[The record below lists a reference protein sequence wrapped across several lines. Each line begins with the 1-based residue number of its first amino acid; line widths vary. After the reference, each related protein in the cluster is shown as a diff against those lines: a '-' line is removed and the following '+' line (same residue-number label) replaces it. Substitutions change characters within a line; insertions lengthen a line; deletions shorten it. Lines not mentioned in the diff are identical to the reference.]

1 MQRLVKEYLSEWKKQ
16 QRKRR
21 RIGIAVMLLIVM
33 VVGGVIGSLTQ
44 YGVALTGTPRCGI
57 EEHTHDASCY
67 TSAVTCGQEEDGG
80 HQHTEA
86 CYTES
91 TELTCGQEEG
101 EEHQHGDGC
110 YTTSSE
116 LTCGQEESAG
126 HTHTDACY
134 TEELTCGMEEHTHTD
149 DCYIDTNADVEDASV
164 WNEQYKDV
172 EWKETWGEN
181 LVIAAQM
188 QIGYKESSVNY
199 IVSEDGS
206 RKGYTRYGQFATN
219 AEANAEDNPEG
230 NTAGD
235 AYRDWDAA
243 FVNFCMYYAGLTSIE
258 PKVFPEDLKAA
269 DTTTWCEEFG
279 KIREENGN
287 YLAAPEDHT
296 PVPGD
301 LVFSV
306 RENEERE
313 GQMGIVSSYN
323 KETNEI
329 KVIEGNSQ
337 NEVRENTY
345 DANDEKIVSYLM
357 MSEIEKDYKGNG
369 DDAADE
375 EDPGQ
380 DDADAEENPGQDDAN
395 VEETPK
401 QDEVKEPE
409 ENQDSKKD
417 QTLEEDKNAGDTKE
431 PEKTDEG
438 DKEETE
444 SEDRTDYSDSMTL
457 EDLKNLP
464 EDEVGSAI
472 WMGETAKAQKSK
484 MRRAAERNTDTW
496 SCDAYYVGQNDNHY
510 VEKNTDFNLK
520 YQMEFHTNRNFSK
533 NQISIKIKRALL
545 EDRDNNPINPNQ
557 IAVSEVQKDDNGVEI
572 PVEKDN
578 MPFNYRIIEENGE
591 EYLEFFNYRAIDAG
605 TNIAWQILYKNL
617 KIMQIEDE
625 KEWKLEP
632 TITIWQMENSENGII
647 AKDSEGRNVVEEER
661 YTDPMEGKVNSSV
674 EITRLTKKKY
684 KEYNKSYTPC
694 LYTASQVNRYIGYIS
709 EDNKAKFFEKDEK
722 GNQVLRSEDWRF
734 VVWQITME
742 GKATQP
748 WQVNIQEMVGEK
760 GEVVG
765 YKDYS
770 NKAQGYDF
778 PIDPKKALEEGV
790 LIGENQRGSWSSR
803 FYVVTAHPYDNSA
816 TEMLSLGAGDDDNNT
831 LTNNVVVSAIAKDG
845 KDYPSRKQA
854 QAELVYEDFEWRYSG
869 NVIGINKEN
878 GYFDDEPYAGWL
890 EVYDRLNKSENK
902 RDYGDIP
909 FTSIGELQGYQ
920 YTHYTSGPEIG
931 QYIEGTSFKLTT
943 ADDMMCVNTKDGTSR
958 ILGASDYYYTKVSVT
973 QRDFGYDIWE
983 DEEKSTIEK
992 NDEMIDQDVEIY
1004 AMYENS
1010 QGWELVEKI
1019 PWNSSGKMKYEFGSE
1034 LDRKPW
1040 RVKAEHVSTNY
1051 RTTCEIKVN
1060 VCIKKDSPVMKD
1072 FLTNYKQGN
1081 LDSIEFEDLSGVIG
1095 QYRKSKEGSLILIA
1109 NKRDGENN
1117 ISSESTVNYDGRQEL
1132 KEATQ
1137 ELYKDVL
1144 SKDYLND
1151 VWEFPMY
1158 RDNACKEVTGL
1169 QKSAESWKEVTDS
1182 SNDVANNRGQ
1192 IVYSLTAHD
1201 GYQVFNE
1208 EALTELK
1215 RTGLESPGRNKVAF
1229 YDLLPY
1235 GMEFDPSYQVTA
1247 GRIKDLDPYY
1257 RYAKQPSLW
1266 DRSQVEVTW
1275 ETKENHNGTGRTLVI
1290 FHIVYDGTD
1299 SAVYSN
1305 QKWLEG
1311 WGVSFRAYYDWKDAE
1326 IVKKDA
1332 NISAFMTDLQD
1343 AHYKDP
1349 LLGTDDQV
1357 AKDNGKDPSGNEFGS
1372 ESSIFGKEYADFGSD
1387 IDGNSGNNDIRSILY
1402 ASNDSVDEIVQSFQ
1416 ADIKKRVRADQR
1428 DDQDNH
1434 TQFRGSASVEEGGF
1448 YTYEITVSTAAM
1460 ALDNIIIYD
1469 HLENAEADRT
1479 TENGGDKDPNY
1490 NGFADSAEEK
1500 GTLQSVI
1507 TSGLEKMD
1515 INAVV
1520 YYSDKPDAVMDL
1532 GESDIWYTEEKFRET
1547 HDDSLEAARSIA
1559 VDLRTKKDGSPFSL
1573 ESNKALSFKIKMKA
1587 PQLLDDAAEGQAH
1600 YMYNAP
1606 AYKSK
1611 SGGIENSILWGNST
1625 KVRVEKAKD
1634 LIVEKKFQEGRE
1646 IPDAVKNNLFQFQL
1660 SDTEGNS
1667 PFNYEGYILQKKN
1680 ENGEWE
1686 NQKGQY
1692 ATDQYGYMN
1701 LHADERAVFKQ
1712 VPNVSRI
1719 KVEET
1724 ENIFWKSDTKESDT
1738 KENRIVTVENMYRP
1752 VLYVQKE
1759 TDGIPD
1765 SVQTDSAEF
1774 TFQVTTGEDVPL
1786 AEVDYYYVDRVRT
1799 NGGIPEIVKDKGE
1812 NGKGKTDA
1820 KGKFTIKKGDIIA
1833 LFPGNVGT
1841 KYKVKEI
1848 MTSEIEDD
1856 WICRTDAV
1864 EGTVSVKGDSVVI
1877 KNSYLWKDL
1886 YLTKA
1891 ITHQDPEECSETFT
1905 FEIKKIVDG
1914 KEISFATWPEEE
1926 KSKITLSLWQQT
1938 EDGYEQIKNV
1948 NGLSVDTNGRFEYK
1962 CAGKTIRI
1970 SGLKANETYRIK
1982 EIVDP
1987 NSDYLP
1993 NEDTVEVKMSIG
2005 SGQKEATIT
2014 NDYQYRPLLI
2024 SKKVVGGKLLNND
2037 EFTMQVK
2044 IDGKL
2049 LDKDTNYTLLED
2061 GVPDKQ
2067 EKVSDEGRIGLKTG
2081 QTAVFKDITK
2091 LGQKYEVTEIK
2102 HNGYKQV
2109 FPADDKPHTGNI
2121 SGEEVKLEFINADE
2135 SAGKNLYIQKE
2146 YVASEMDRPAA
2157 ELRDSI
2163 KNSISGG
2170 ESTERKY
2177 WATVSLSVNG
2187 KAFKGGKITGI
2198 NQLTGEIIELEP
2210 TGTSKYF
2217 PAWNYDSYGLVPWY
2231 LIIISEDTLRKGAG
2245 ILASETELYYSLSEQ
2260 PGSQHRIEK
2269 IGSHYLQI
2277 DQKEPENDKSVEGT
2291 LKDQPFA
2298 LIKNEIKSRDITGR
2312 ITKEMAKGSEAVTP
2326 GANLIWRVERYN
2338 GLSWQPA
2345 EGISYMPLLGFWD
2358 MDPNSYESMPG
2369 DMKIQS
2375 TGTDG
2380 IIQLQKPN
2388 GSWIQGKEA
2397 WPGVEFVDDNVK
2409 INVKNPQ
2416 LGDLRVVEVLN
2427 ESDEEWGSL
2436 SAYKAITTEESG
2448 IKTAQKGLNLYDIQD
2463 GGFINSN
2470 KKSTVEISKQLQ
2482 NGEDKGDTF
2491 TMILKQVLSTDENGK
2506 IVSAEGRSGIPYI
2519 LHDSK
2524 GGVREEITGEGGEI
2538 LLKAGEYAS
2547 VELPEGTQWT
2557 VSENIDHT
2565 YSLVNLEPEEETDT
2579 FKKLDPNLMLIRPEQ
2594 ETDQS
2599 YCVTYY
2605 DRGSIYSTD
2614 TILEG
2619 DSHVIKFCTNT
2630 RDGYEFIGW
2639 SYTNISTTADVFA
2652 GDSYQYS
2659 GDVNLYAVWE
2669 KKKVT
2674 LRYMLDDKE
2683 FREEKYHQGTNVTVK
2698 SFSELANEDDY
2709 CKEGYTTKFLGWVT
2723 NPEFADREDHRWNP
2737 GNLMFLSGY
2746 DSRILYP
2753 VWEKGISITKSSLI
2767 LNNKNGGGWWFS
2779 FKNNTK
2785 NTLSIKF
2792 TAKVFDN
2799 EDEII
2804 FEQTNKK
2811 SLNFSSGNSSTSSVR
2826 TGTNDILLKSGVYKV
2841 HFSIYKTDGTHL
2853 YDLYLDNVE
2862 YTQ

>member
-126 HTHTDACY
+126 HTHTDTCY

-149 DCYIDTNADVEDASV
+149 DCYIDTTADVEDTSV

-172 EWKETWGEN
+172 DWKETWGEN

-235 AYRDWDAA
+235 VYRDWDAA
-243 FVNFCMYYAGLTSIE
+243 FVNFCMYYAGLTSID
-258 PKVFPEDLKAA
+258 PKVFPENLKAA

-296 PVPGD
+296 PEPGD

-345 DANDEKIVSYLM
+345 NANDEKIVSYLM
-357 MSEIEKDYKGNG
+357 MSEIEKDYKTDG
-369 DDAADE
+369 DAADE
-375 EDPGQ
+375 EDPNK
-380 DDADAEENPGQDDAN
+380 DDADAEENPGQDDADA
-395 VEETPK
+395 EETPK
-401 QDEVKEPE
+401 QDEVKEP
-409 ENQDSKKD
+409 NQAS
-417 QTLEEDKNAGDTKE
+417 EEDKKDEDAKE
-431 PEKTDEG
+431 SEENVEG
-438 DKEETE
+438 DEEE
-444 SEDRTDYSDSMTL
+444 SEDKIDYSNGMTL
-457 EDLKNLP
+457 EDLEKLP

-472 WMGETAKAQKSK
+472 WMGETATVQKSK
-484 MRRAAERNTDTW
+484 MRRAAARNTDTW
-496 SCDAYYVGQNDNHY
+496 SYDAYYVGQNDNHY

-545 EDRDNNPINPNQ
+545 EDRNKNPINPNQ
-557 IAVSEVQKDDNGVEI
+557 IAVSEVEKDSNGIEI

-578 MPFNYRIIEENGE
+578 MPFNYRIVTENGE

-632 TITIWQMENSENGII
+632 TIIIWQMEDSENGII
-647 AKDSEGRNVVEEER
+647 RKNSDGRNVAEEER
-661 YTDPMEGKVNSSV
+661 NTDPLEGKVNSSV
-674 EITRLTKKKY
+674 ELTRLTKKKY

-694 LYTASQVNRYIGYIS
+694 LYTASQVNKYIGYIN
-709 EDNKAKFFEKDEK
+709 EENKEKFFEKDEK
-722 GNQVLRSEDWRF
+722 GNQVLKSEEWRF

-765 YKDYS
+765 YKDDS
-770 NKAQGYDF
+770 NKAQGYDV
-778 PIDPKKALEEGV
+778 PIDPEKALKEGV
-790 LIGENQRGSWSSR
+790 LIGENQKGSWSSR
-803 FYVVTAHPYDNSA
+803 FYVVTAHPYDNA
-816 TEMLSLGAGDDDNNT
+816 TEMLNLDADDNGKNDNT
-831 LTNNVVVSAIAKDG
+831 LTNNVVVSAIATDG

-854 QAELVYEDFEWRYSG
+854 QAKLVYEDFEWRYSG

-878 GYFDDEPYAGWL
+878 GYLDNEPYAGWL
-890 EVYDRLNKSENK
+890 EVYERLNNSESTNK

-920 YTHYTSGPEIG
+920 YTHHTSGPEVG
-931 QYIEGTSFKLTT
+931 QYKEGTGFKLTT
-943 ADDMMCVNTKDGTSR
+943 ADDMMCVNTKDGTSK
-958 ILGASDYYYTKVSVT
+958 ILGAEDYYYTKVSVI
-973 QRDFGYDIWE
+973 QRDYGYDIWE

-992 NDEMIDQDVEIY
+992 NDETVDQNLEIY
-1004 AMYENS
+1004 AMYEDS
-1010 QGWELVEKI
+1010 STWEPVTAI
-1019 PWNSSGKMKYEFGSE
+1019 PWNSSGEMKYEFGPNE
-1034 LDRKPW
+1034 LNKKPW
-1040 RVKAEHVSTNY
+1040 RIKAEHVSTNY

-1060 VCIKKDSPVMKD
+1060 VCIKKDSPVMKTV
-1072 FLTNYKQGN
+1072 LTDYEQGK

-1095 QYRKSKEGSLILIA
+1095 QYKGSEEDSLTLIA
-1109 NKRDGENN
+1109 NKRVGEND
-1117 ISSESTVNYDGRQEL
+1117 IRSESTVNYDGRREL

-1137 ELYKDVL
+1137 KLYEDVL
-1144 SKDYLND
+1144 SKDYLD
-1151 VWEFPMY
+1151 DEWEFPMY

-1182 SNDVANNRGQ
+1182 SNDVANSRGQ

-1215 RTGLESPGRNKVAF
+1215 RTGLESPGRNEVAF

-1247 GRIKDLDPYY
+1247 GRITELDPYY
-1257 RYAKQPSLW
+1257 RYAKQPSAW

-1290 FHIVYDGTD
+1290 FHIVYNGAD

-1305 QKWLEG
+1305 QKWMEG

-1332 NISAFMTDLQD
+1332 NISAFMTDEQD
-1343 AHYKDP
+1343 AHYMEP

-1357 AKDNGKDPSGNEFGS
+1357 AKDNGKDPNGSDFGS
-1372 ESSIFGKEYADFGSD
+1372 ESSRFGKEYTDFGSN
-1387 IDGNSGNNDIRSILY
+1387 IDGNTENDSIRSVLY

-1428 DDQDNH
+1428 DEQDNH
-1434 TQFRGSASVEEGGF
+1434 TQFRGNATVEEGGF

-1460 ALDNIIIYD
+1460 PLDDIVIYD
-1469 HLENAEADRT
+1469 HLENAKEDRT
-1479 TENGGDKDPNY
+1479 VENGGDKDPNY
-1490 NGFADSAEEK
+1490 SGFATSAEEK

-1520 YYSDKPDAVMDL
+1520 YYSDKPDAEMNL
-1532 GESDIWYTEEKFRET
+1532 GETDTWYKEEAFRNNHEG
-1547 HDDSLEAARSIA
+1547 SLEAARSIA
-1559 VDLRTKKDGSPFSL
+1559 VDLGTKKDGTAFSL
-1573 ESNKALSFKIKMKA
+1573 ESNKALSFRIKMKA
-1587 PQLLDDAAEGQAH
+1587 PQLADDTAESH

-1611 SGGIENSILWGNST
+1611 SGEIENNILWGNST
-1625 KVRVEKAKD
+1625 KVRVEKAKN
-1634 LIVEKKFQEGRE
+1634 LIVEKKFQEDKE

-1667 PFNYEGYILQKKN
+1667 PFNYEGYILQKKD
-1680 ENGEWE
+1680 ENGEWKD
-1686 NQKGQY
+1686 QKGQY

-1712 VPNVSRI
+1712 VPDVSRI
-1719 KVEET
+1719 TVEET
-1724 ENIFWKSDTKESDT
+1724 ENIFWKSDKKDAED

-1765 SVQTDSAEF
+1765 SVHADSTEF
-1774 TFQVTTGEDVPL
+1774 TFQITTGEDVPL
-1786 AEVDYYYVDRVRT
+1786 ANVDYYYVDRVRT

-1812 NGKGKTDA
+1812 NGKGKT
-1820 KGKFTIKKGDIIA
+1820 GNNGEFTIQKADIIA

-1841 KYKVKEI
+1841 KYKVEEI
-1848 MTSEIEDD
+1848 MTPETERD
-1856 WICRTDAV
+1856 WICRTDVV

-1891 ITHQDPEECSETFT
+1891 ITHQNPEECNERFT

-1914 KEISFATWPEEE
+1914 KEISFSNWPAEERN
-1926 KSKITLSLWQQT
+1926 KITLSLWQRT
-1938 EDGYEQIKNV
+1938 EDGYEQIENV
-1948 NGLSVDTNGRFEYK
+1948 NGLSVDTNGRFGYQ

-2005 SGQKEATIT
+2005 SGQKESTIT

-2024 SKKVVGGKLLNND
+2024 SKRVVGESLPD
-2037 EFTMQVK
+2037 DTFTMQVK
-2044 IDGKL
+2044 VDGKFL
-2049 LDKDTNYTLLED
+2049 KRGTQYTLMKDE
-2061 GVPDKQ
+2061 
-2067 EKVSDEGRIGLKTG
+2067 VSDGTGYTGNDGKIELKAG
-2081 QTAVFKDITK
+2081 QTAVFEDIAK
-2091 LGQKYEVTEIK
+2091 LGQRYEVTEIQK
-2102 HNGYKQV
+2102 DGYKQV
-2109 FPADDKPHTGNI
+2109 FPANGEAHTGNI
-2121 SGEEVKLEFINADE
+2121 SGEEVKIEFINANE
-2135 SAGKNLYIQKE
+2135 KAGNNLYIQKE
-2146 YVASEMDRPAA
+2146 YVASEMDRPAVS
-2157 ELRDSI
+2157 L
-2163 KNSISGG
+2163 KNSIKDSILIN
-2170 ESTERKY
+2170 ENCERRY
-2177 WATVSLSVNG
+2177 WATVNLSVNG
-2187 KAFKGGKITGI
+2187 KQFNGGKITAI
-2198 NQLTGEIIELEP
+2198 NQLTGDMIELDP
-2210 TGTSKYF
+2210 QSVAANI
-2217 PAWNYDSYGLVPWY
+2217 PAWNYSSYGLVPWY
-2231 LIIISEDTLRKGAG
+2231 LIIISEDTLREAVNISPEEK
-2245 ILASETELYYSLSEQ
+2245 IHYTLSEE
-2260 PGSQHRIEK
+2260 PYSQHRVEK

-2291 LKDQPFA
+2291 LENQPFA
-2298 LIKNEIKSRDITGR
+2298 IIKNEIKSREITGR
-2312 ITKEMAKGSEAVTP
+2312 ITKEMAKGSEAVSP
-2326 GANLIWRVERYN
+2326 GSTLIWRVERYN
-2338 GLSWQPA
+2338 GISWQPA
-2345 EGISYMPLLGFWD
+2345 EGISYMPLMGLWD
-2358 MDPNSYESMPG
+2358 MDPNSYDSRSAGM
-2369 DMKIQS
+2369 MIQK
-2375 TGTDG
+2375 TDTDG
-2380 IIQLQKPN
+2380 IIRLQKPN
-2388 GSWIQGKEA
+2388 GSWISGKEA
-2397 WPGVEFVDDNVK
+2397 WPGVEFVDDDVK

-2427 ESDEEWGSL
+2427 ESDDEWGSL
-2436 SAYKAITTEESG
+2436 SAYKAITVEESG
-2448 IKTAQKGLNLYDIQD
+2448 KKTAQKGLDLYDIQD

-2506 IVSAEGRSGIPYI
+2506 ITSSEGRSGIPYI

-2524 GGVREEITGEGGEI
+2524 GGVREETTGKNGEI

-2579 FKKLDPNLMLIRPEQ
+2579 LKKLDPNLMLIRPEQ

-2605 DRGSIYSTD
+2605 DRGTIYSTD

-2619 DSHVIKFCTNT
+2619 NSHVIKSCTNT

-2683 FREEKYHQGTNVTVK
+2683 FREEKYHQGT
-2698 SFSELANEDDY
+2698 
-2709 CKEGYTTKFLGWVT
+2709 
-2723 NPEFADREDHRWNP
+2723 
-2737 GNLMFLSGY
+2737 M
-2746 DSRILYP
+2746 
-2753 VWEKGISITKSSLI
+2753 
-2767 LNNKNGGGWWFS
+2767 
-2779 FKNNTK
+2779 
-2785 NTLSIKF
+2785 
-2792 TAKVFDN
+2792 
-2799 EDEII
+2799 
-2804 FEQTNKK
+2804 
-2811 SLNFSSGNSSTSSVR
+2811 
-2826 TGTNDILLKSGVYKV
+2826 
-2841 HFSIYKTDGTHL
+2841 DGTHL